1 MAEKII
7 LYSTKWCPW
16 CKRVRDFLIS
26 RKIKFIERDVEKS
39 KKYADEVIKKSKQM
53 GIPITDVDGKIIIG
67 FDEKK
72 LKKALKIK

>member
-72 LKKALKIK
+72 LKRVLKIK